1 VVALLVKDIMSKD
14 VLILG
19 QDASVKDALD
29 LIVENRIGCVI
40 ITDGDDI
47 VGIVTERD
55 ILAKV
60 VDENISLLD
69 TKISKIM
76 SKNVKTISPNEKLEK
91 ASEIITENKIKRLP
105 VVKNDKLVGIVTLT
119 DIVASGVKIEEEVLK
134 ELAKWFPVQRKVSVG
149 G

>member
-1 VVALLVKDIMSKD
+1 MSKD

-19 QDASVKDALD
+19 QGASVKDALD

-76 SKNVKTISPNEKLEK
+76 SKNVKAISPSEKVEK

>member
-1 VVALLVKDIMSKD
+1 MVKDIMSKD

-19 QDASVKDALD
+19 QGASVKDALD

>member
-1 VVALLVKDIMSKD
+1 MSKD
-14 VLILG
+14 VLVLG

-76 SKNVKTISPNEKLEK
+76 SKNVKAISPSEKVEK

>member
-1 VVALLVKDIMSKD
+1 MSKD

-19 QDASVKDALD
+19 QGASVKDALD

>member
-1 VVALLVKDIMSKD
+1 LVLLVKDIMSKD

-19 QDASVKDALD
+19 QGASVKDALD